1 VEMKMKLYFYGAAN
15 QNGYRVGSLLIVP
28 DESHNPI
35 AIKLNFAGT
44 NNTTAQNMK
53 HVSMD

>member
-1 VEMKMKLYFYGAAN
+1 MKLYFDGAAN
-15 QNGYRVGSLLIVP
+15 QNGYGVGALLIAP

-35 AIKLNFAGT
+35 AINIKLNFAGT